1 MPETKHFVND
11 GYGWACKR
19 CLSSDDENASR
30 RSSDDDASRGASHAA
45 DADAQR
51 IASNN
56 ADTLRDSAKDEDA
69 QHGASASSRADALA
83 RFFREG
89 EAEERD
95 PRLSARSLAR
105 WTDASRRTL
114 RCPRCG
120 VEEEINAGSP

>member
-19 CLSSDDENASR
+19 CLSSDNADAQRNASE
-30 RSSDDDASRGASHAA
+30 

-51 IASNN
+51 
-56 ADTLRDSAKDEDA
+56 
-69 QHGASASSRADALA
+69 GASDEMGASRDATATPRADALA

-89 EAEERD
+89 EAEERE
-95 PRLSARSLAR
+95 PRLSAHSLAR
-105 WTDASRRTL
+105 WTDDSHRTL

-120 VEEEINAGSP
+120 VEEEIDS

>member
-19 CLSSDDENASR
+19 CLSSDDA
-30 RSSDDDASRGASHAA
+30 DASRGPSE
-45 DADAQR
+45 DADAR
-51 IASNN
+51 
-56 ADTLRDSAKDEDA
+56 
-69 QHGASASSRADALA
+69 HGASDASRDAPATPRADVLP

-95 PRLSARSLAR
+95 PRLSAHSLAR
-105 WTDASRRTL
+105 WTDDSRRTL

-120 VEEEINAGSP
+120 VEEEISS